1 MISLMPTNRHYSF
14 AFWLINVLLAY
25 VNVYLFTLNSSFD
38 NGKSHVV
45 NYLVNEPR
53 MTVNAADIV
62 LTEPITIGVI
72 HQMTAMGVDEVDQD
86 IRMAHRQNYRRLR
99 LKYPNVTINYVFAVK
114 EDKEGNTNIG
124 FETQFPDV
132 QLGRHFEH
140 VLWSDAFY
148 NSMGNAEFIFI
159 LQKPTNMINH
169 LGKSVHQ
176 FQTDLQ
182 KNFTTNKLV
191 NTDKRYD

>member
-1 MISLMPTNRHYSF
+1 MPTNRHYAF
-14 AFWLINVLLAY
+14 AFWLVNVMLAY

-38 NGKSHVV
+38 TGKSRVT
-45 NYLVNEPR
+45 NYRVNEPR
-53 MTVNAADIV
+53 MAVNAADIV
-62 LTEPITIGVI
+62 YTEPMTIGVI
-72 HQMTAMGVDEVDQD
+72 HKMTAMGVDEVDQD

-114 EDKEGNTNIG
+114 EDKEGHTNIG

-148 NSMGNAEFIFI
+148 DEMGDAEYIFI

-169 LGKSVHQ
+169 LGHECSPV
-176 FQTDLQ
+176 
-182 KNFTTNKLV
+182 
-191 NTDKRYD
+191 